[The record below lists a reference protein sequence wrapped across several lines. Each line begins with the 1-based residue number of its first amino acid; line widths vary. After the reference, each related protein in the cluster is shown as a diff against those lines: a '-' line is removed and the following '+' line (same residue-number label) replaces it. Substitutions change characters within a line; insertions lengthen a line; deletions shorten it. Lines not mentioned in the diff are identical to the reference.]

1 MEMPQEYSRTIKKY
15 LRFPRLKRNKKEYF
29 FAIANLKI
37 FMRGS
42 SLLIGLR
49 NETQIYGL
57 VSGTVEDRLAVG
69 FNKVSSVG
77 QDFIGINK

>member
-1 MEMPQEYSRTIKKY
+1 
-15 LRFPRLKRNKKEYF
+15 
-29 FAIANLKI
+29 
-37 FMRGS
+37 MRGS

-69 FNKVSSVG
+69 LNKVSSVG